1 MLDDQPLFAFK
12 QHSIY
17 CMQPRLSYG
26 SRSNRQGK
34 AAGSSVENSMI
45 FGQEVIPVAVLQQL
59 DNDFFPLK
67 GIY

>member
-1 MLDDQPLFAFK
+1 VID
-12 QHSIY
+12 Y
-17 CMQPRLSYG
+17 CFGIQKPMQPRLSYG